1 MSAHDRRSLARRRL
15 LGALGAGAC
24 VGVAGCLDG
33 GGADDDADEGGNGD
47 DGANGDDDG
56 EHQNAPLLEESGDEP
71 LEFERDQNCV
81 VCSMTPTD
89 YPDWHS
95 QLAHE
100 SEERAIFCSSGCM
113 TAYLADVP
121 VDSEIVGAWTV
132 DYETGELIDALEAHF
147 VIVTDED
154 GVDDEVMGLNPRAF
168 AEEDDAVAYLE
179 EWDAEDLTEDDIVGF
194 EDIDADVAAHYRDGR
209 FPEE

>member
-1 MSAHDRRSLARRRL
+1 MSTHDRRSLGRRRL

-24 VGVAGCLDG
+24 VAAAGCLDG
-33 GGADDDADEGGNGD
+33 DGGADEDADGNGAD
-47 DGANGDDDG
+47 DGDTDD
-56 EHQNAPLLEESGDEP
+56 EHPNAPHLEEPGDEP
-71 LEFERDQNCV
+71 LEFERDQSCV
-81 VCSMTPTD
+81 VCAMTPTD

-100 SEERAIFCSSGCM
+100 TEERAIFCSSGCM

-132 DYETGELIDALEAHF
+132 DFETGELIDATEAYF
-147 VIVTDED
+147 VIVTDD
-154 GVDDEVMGLNPRAF
+154 SDVDEVMTLNPRPF
-168 AEEDDAVAYLE
+168 AERDDAVAYLD
-179 EWDAEDLTEDDIVGF
+179 EWDSEELTEDDIVEF
-194 EDIDADVAAHYRDGR
+194 EEIDADIASIYRAGR

>member
-1 MSAHDRRSLARRRL
+1 MSARDRRSLARRRL
-15 LGALGAGAC
+15 LGALSAGAC
-24 VGVAGCLDG
+24 VAVAGCLDG
-33 GGADDDADEGGNGD
+33 DDDGDDGASGNGD
-47 DGANGDDDG
+47 DGDETDDG
-56 EHQNAPLLEESGDEP
+56 EHPNAPHLEESGDEP
-71 LEFERDQNCV
+71 LEFERDQSCV
-81 VCSMTPTD
+81 VCAMTPTD

-100 SEERAIFCSSGCM
+100 SGERAVFCSSGCM

-132 DYETGELIDALEAHF
+132 DYETGELIDATEAHF

-168 AEEDDAVAYLE
+168 ADEDDAVAYLE
-179 EWDAEDLTEDDIVGF
+179 EWDAEELSEDDIVGF
-194 EDIDADVAAHYRDGR
+194 DEIDADVASIYRDGR
-209 FPEE
+209 FPDE

>member
-1 MSAHDRRSLARRRL
+1 MSTHDRRSLARRRL
-15 LGALGAGAC
+15 LGALGAGTC
-24 VGVAGCLDG
+24 VAVAGCLDG
-33 GGADDDADEGGNGD
+33 GDGAGEDADGGGDDGDDADD
-47 DGANGDDDG
+47 
-56 EHQNAPLLEESGDEP
+56 EHPNAPHLEEPGDEP
-71 LEFERDQNCV
+71 LEFERDQSCV
-81 VCSMTPTD
+81 VCAMTPTD

-100 SEERAIFCSSGCM
+100 TEERAVFCSSGCM

-132 DYETGELIDALEAHF
+132 DYETGELIDATEAHF
-147 VIVTDED
+147 VIVADED

-168 AEEDDAVAYLE
+168 ADEDDAVAYLE

-194 EDIDADVAAHYRDGR
+194 DGIDADVASIYRDGR

>member
-1 MSAHDRRSLARRRL
+1 MSSHDRRPVARRRL
-15 LGALGAGAC
+15 LGVLGAGVC
-24 VGVAGCLDG
+24 VGTAGCLD
-33 GGADDDADEGGNGD
+33 DDD
-47 DGANGDDDG
+47 GDDDG
-56 EHQNAPLLEESGDEP
+56 DGDGDEDADDGEHPNAPHIEESGDNP
-71 LEFERDQNCV
+71 LEFQQSQSCV
-81 VCSMTPTD
+81 VCAMTPTD

-100 SEERAIFCSSGCM
+100 NDERAIFCSSGCM

-132 DYETGELIDALEAHF
+132 DYETGDLIDATEAHF

-168 AEEDDAVAYLE
+168 ADEDDALDYLE
-179 EWDAEDLTEDDIVGF
+179 EWDAEELTADDVVGF
-194 EDIDADVAAHYRDGR
+194 GEIDADVASIYRDGR
-209 FPEE
+209 FPES